1 MSSESRPLALT
12 DSQLDQII
20 RCSQP
25 LEPQMRA
32 VFIERVAAELR
43 NKVVGDGEVWRAC
56 VSVLK
61 ESGMFH
67 PPLSEEHG
75 PNRNVSKYARL

>member
-1 MSSESRPLALT
+1 
-12 DSQLDQII
+12 
-20 RCSQP
+20 
-25 LEPQMRA
+25 MRA

-67 PPLSEEHG
+67 PPLSDEHG
-75 PNRNVSKYARL
+75 PNRNVSKYARM